1 MIWFLNLFS
10 AFRDA
15 VVARIRAEDEVRSL
29 RARLDKAEARIIEL
43 QDKMLERS
51 DLINDG
57 FAQRF
62 LGHRLTS
69 KAEVPVQP
77 AERKPLQSRSRI
89 QGRTAVQMET
99 GRFQRTMAAIEKLDS
114 QTPA

>member
-1 MIWFLNLFS
+1 MIWFLNLFP
-10 AFRDA
+10 AYREA

-43 QDKMLERS
+43 YEEMLKRS
-51 DLINDG
+51 DLTNDG
-57 FAQRF
+57 LAQRF

-69 KAEVPVQP
+69 KAEVPAQP

-99 GRFQRTMAAIEKLDS
+99 GRFQRQMAAIEKFES